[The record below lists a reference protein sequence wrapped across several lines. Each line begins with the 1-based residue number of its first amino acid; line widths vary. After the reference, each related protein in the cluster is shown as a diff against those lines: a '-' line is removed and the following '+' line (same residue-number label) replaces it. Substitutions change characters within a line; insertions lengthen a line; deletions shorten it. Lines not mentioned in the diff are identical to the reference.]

1 MRAGELLHLLRPLLY
16 VYLLKRYG
24 LGSWKPW
31 VLSLGFDLASGYG
44 LHTGHAI
51 LSHSNASRWPPGSTL
66 YSLALLRSLSSN
78 RWSPGEQAELLGRRL
93 QLLRYLLR
101 SPCYD
106 AVTRRL
112 LQRMVS
118 SSRWLPGLSSLAEF
132 AFSMVEGM
140 QSYYT
145 YVEC

>member
-1 MRAGELLHLLRPLLY
+1 MRAGELLHLMRPLLY

-31 VLSLGFDLASGYG
+31 VLSLGVDLASGYG

-78 RWSPGEQAELLGRRL
+78 R
-93 QLLRYLLR
+93 
-101 SPCYD
+101 
-106 AVTRRL
+106 
-112 LQRMVS
+112 
-118 SSRWLPGLSSLAEF
+118 
-132 AFSMVEGM
+132 
-140 QSYYT
+140 
-145 YVEC
+145 